1 MGGCNSLEHIYE
13 WLWVDVAV
21 LNTFAVMCA
30 FLEYFLGWVWVGVT
44 VENTFMGGCT
54 FLKDIYG

>member
-1 MGGCNSLEHIYE
+1 M
-13 WLWVDVAV
+13 AV
-21 LNTFAVMCA
+21 LNTFAVMCV

-44 VENTFMGGCT
+44 VENTFVGGCT